1 MKGVSVIDGDVVQ
14 QVGPLISRLG
24 KATLAGDLLGTGR
37 REVLNIGNEAHEIG
51 GFQAMKFLYDFAAM
65 GFCDL
70 VDEKGLD
77 LASEIFIP
85 AEISVIW
92 DGIGDWRA

>member
-1 MKGVSVIDGDVVQ
+1 MDISVIDGDVVQ
-14 QVGPLISRLG
+14 KVGPLISRLG
-24 KATLAGDLLGTGR
+24 RATLRGDLLGTGR
-37 REVLNIGNEAHEIG
+37 SEVLRIGNEANEIG
-51 GFQAMKFLYDFAAM
+51 GFQAMKFLHDFAAM

-77 LASEIFIP
+77 LASEIFTP

-92 DGIGDWRA
+92 DGIGEWRA